1 MPATISNLQL
11 ETYFLKEISYAVKNN
26 LETIPKTAGEIEP
39 VGLEIAD
46 LTTPLE
52 ENGWR
57 CELVIKSTDDGKDE
71 NPFYNFRIVMV
82 GFFKVNSELPTE
94 YAQALAESNC
104 PAILYSTS
112 REIIATVTHRSP
124 YPAVLLPLVIFV
136 KVGEKPKTTEK
147 SKTTKKPTKK
157 KSA

>member
-1 MPATISNLQL
+1 MSATISNLQL

-26 LETIPKTAGEIEP
+26 LETIPAKSDKIEP
-39 VGLEIAD
+39 VELEIAD

-57 CELVIKSTDDGKDE
+57 CELVIKSTDDDKEE

-82 GFFKVNSELPTE
+82 GFFKVNADLPIE

-104 PAILYSTS
+104 PAVLYSTS
-112 REIIATVTHRSP
+112 REIIATVTRRSP
-124 YPAVLLPLVIFV
+124 YPAVLLPLVTFI
-136 KVGEKPKTTEK
+136 KAAEKPKIV
-147 SKTTKKPTKK
+147 KKPTKK